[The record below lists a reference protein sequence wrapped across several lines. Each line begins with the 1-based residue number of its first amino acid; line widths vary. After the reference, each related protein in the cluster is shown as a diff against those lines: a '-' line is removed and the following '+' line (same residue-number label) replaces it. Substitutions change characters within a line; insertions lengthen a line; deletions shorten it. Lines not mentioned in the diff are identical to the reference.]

1 MSFHGRYPIVS
12 SQSAKMA
19 APGDPPHNETGM
31 RLVRDI
37 WGVTSVAIVAKI
49 RIRQFKLDDVCMI
62 AAQVSSFRA
71 CCPITVSALADLLL
85 SFHII
90 PVSRAGRI
98 DRSYDRCKLRTRSTC
113 LGSCGS

>member
-1 MSFHGRYPIVS
+1 
-12 SQSAKMA
+12 MA

-37 WGVTSVAIVAKI
+37 WGVTSVAIVATILRIVAKI

-71 CCPITVSALADLLL
+71 SCPSTVSALADLLL
-85 SFHII
+85 SFHNI

-98 DRSYDRCKLRTRSTC
+98 DRSYDRCKLRTWSTC
-113 LGSCGS
+113 LESCGN